1 MITNEQLETDFLY
14 WLDHYIKNGE
24 KHYSDTREERIIE
37 LYYDNI
43 LDRVL
48 ENYTEEE
55 SDEIIDRISKMF

>member
-1 MITNEQLETDFLY
+1 MITDEQLEIDFLY